1 MNKRK
6 IISVL
11 GKIILTEVLLMIPA
25 LLVSFIYQDGDA
37 GVFLITMIGSGI
49 LGGACCLVKQ

>member
-37 GVFLITMIGSGI
+37 GVFLITMI
-49 LGGACCLVKQ
+49 V